1 MNDLTD
7 SYTSEKASDIL
18 TFRYKCSQC
27 KSLAKRPRKN
37 ESMIEYQLR
46 DLIAMDY
53 KLILHEAIEA
63 LRIVKEQEN
72 IGNK

>member
-46 DLIAMDY
+46 DLIAM
-53 KLILHEAIEA
+53 
-63 LRIVKEQEN
+63 
-72 IGNK
+72 G